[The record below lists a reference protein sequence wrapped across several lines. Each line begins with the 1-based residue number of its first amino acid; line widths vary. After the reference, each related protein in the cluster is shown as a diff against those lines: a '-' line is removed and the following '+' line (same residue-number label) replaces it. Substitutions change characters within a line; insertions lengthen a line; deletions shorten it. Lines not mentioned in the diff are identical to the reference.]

1 MEKDDFT
8 LYEKKGNIYSMGMQ
22 FKNILRGS
30 GLPAMVGG
38 SKTNRNELGIPVGI
52 TLIKSHVGGFNEENS
67 LKGGVVKGD
76 LYDKLLNMCG
86 GKQKTNAKSKKRGRN
101 KNKNKKK
108 KNKTRKI

>member
-1 MEKDDFT
+1 MNKGDFT

-22 FKNILRGS
+22 FKNILRSS

-86 GKQKTNAKSKKRGRN
+86 GKQKTNTKSKKRGR
-101 KNKNKKK
+101 KKNKKK

>member
-1 MEKDDFT
+1 M
-8 LYEKKGNIYSMGMQ
+8 NN
-22 FKNILRGS
+22 KNVSI
-30 GLPAMVGG
+30 
-38 SKTNRNELGIPVGI
+38 ELLVPI
-52 TLIKSHVGGFNEENS
+52 FNEENS

>member
-1 MEKDDFT
+1 MDKEDFT
-8 LYEKKGNIYSMGMQ
+8 LYEKKGNIYSMGMK
-22 FKNILRGS
+22 FKNILRSS

-52 TLIKSHVGGFNEENS
+52 TLIKSHVEGFNEENS

-76 LYDKLLNMCG
+76 LYDKLLNMCDSRR
-86 GKQKTNAKSKKRGRN
+86 KTHAKSKKKRRR
-101 KNKNKKK
+101 KR

>member
-1 MEKDDFT
+1 MEKGDFT
-8 LYEKKGNIYSMGMQ
+8 LYEKKGNIYSMGMK
-22 FKNILRGS
+22 FKNILRSS

-52 TLIKSHVGGFNEENS
+52 TLIKSHTGGFNEENS

-86 GKQKTNAKSKKRGRN
+86 GKQKTNAKSKKRGR
-101 KNKNKKK
+101 KKNKKK

>member
-1 MEKDDFT
+1 MEKGDFT

-86 GKQKTNAKSKKRGRN
+86 GKQKTNAKSKKRGR
-101 KNKNKKK
+101 KKNKKK